1 MVYACQST
9 VLQRPLINLRNYH
22 SYVKLAPDELFT
34 SLLPFKEY
42 GNIDENVVEH
52 VHVGRLDWFFS
63 LQLHYLLINVLLSAS
78 IFLEWE

>member
-52 VHVGRLDWFFS
+52 VHV
-63 LQLHYLLINVLLSAS
+63 
-78 IFLEWE
+78 